1 MLEQRAVGSPE
12 PPPENPT
19 WPGEVAILDRI
30 DSWQAVNDDQNQHH
44 MANAQA
50 DAGHDVSSF
59 EPLIEQINSSM
70 RLLRHRVCWLRN
82 YLTHTG
88 DLPYDPQS

>member
-1 MLEQRAVGSPE
+1 MLEQRAVGSSENPS
-12 PPPENPT
+12 ENPT
-19 WPGEVAILDRI
+19 WPGEVAILDWI
-30 DSWQAVNDDQNQHH
+30 DSWQAVHDDLNQLL
-44 MANAQA
+44 MAYAQA
-50 DAGHDVSSF
+50 DSGHDTSSF
-59 EPLIEQINSSM
+59 QPLIEQINSSM